1 MTILPTFRLRSRLGA
16 AALAACTLAAGCASP
31 GSKASTD
38 GGTTSG
44 AAGSAMSAPTTS
56 ASETAPTTGAGAV
69 AQQADCTPLETRS
82 ANASGQTPAFAGQ
95 TRICGVKSNVA
106 FDAVVVTSALDRPW
120 AVEPLPDGRFLV
132 TEKPGKMRVVSA
144 AGQIGEAITGL
155 PEVQAGGQGGLLDVA
170 LSPTFATDRTIFW
183 AYTEPREGGN
193 GTTIARGVLAADGA
207 SLSDVRVIFRVLP
220 TYNGRQHF
228 GSRIAFGPDGMLYAS
243 FGDRSVREMRPH
255 AQRLD
260 GHLGKVIRIRPDG
273 TAPNDNP
280 FVGRAD
286 AKPEIWSLG
295 HRNVQALAF
304 DAQGRLWDVEH
315 GTRGGDELNLVQKG
329 KNYGWPI
336 QAYGVEYS
344 GQPIT
349 SELGAARPSVADME
363 QPTYFWDPVI
373 APSGA
378 QFYTGAAFPEWRNS
392 MFVGGL
398 AGTRLVRLVFD
409 GTRVV
414 GEEHLLV
421 ERGKR
426 IRDVRQGPDGLL
438 YLVTDAAQG
447 ELVKLVPKGR

>member
-1 MTILPTFRLRSRLGA
+1 MHNVQTCRPLRRSMLLSSLGFALLMPACTQPGAQQSSGGTSTSAGA
-16 AALAACTLAAGCASP
+16 ANAAQPANCTA
-31 GSKASTD
+31 
-38 GGTTSG
+38 
-44 AAGSAMSAPTTS
+44 
-56 ASETAPTTGAGAV
+56 
-69 AQQADCTPLETRS
+69 LETRN

-95 TRICGVKSNVA
+95 TRTCGVKSNVA
-106 FDAVVVTSALDRPW
+106 FDAVVLTSSLDRPW

-132 TEKPGKMRVVSA
+132 TEKPGTMRVVSA
-144 AGQIGEAITGL
+144 TGQVGDAITGL

-170 LSPTFATDRTIFW
+170 LSPTFATDRTIYW

-193 GTTIARGVLAADGA
+193 GTTIARGVLAANGN

-295 HRNVQALAF
+295 HRNVQAMAF

-349 SELGAARPSVADME
+349 SELGTAQPSAASME

-378 QFYTGAAFPEWRNS
+378 QFYTGTAFPAWRNS
-392 MFVGGL
+392 MFIGGL

-409 GTRVV
+409 GTRVT

-426 IRDVRQGPDGLL
+426 IRDVKQGPDGLL

-447 ELVKLVPKGR
+447 ELVKLVPKGQ